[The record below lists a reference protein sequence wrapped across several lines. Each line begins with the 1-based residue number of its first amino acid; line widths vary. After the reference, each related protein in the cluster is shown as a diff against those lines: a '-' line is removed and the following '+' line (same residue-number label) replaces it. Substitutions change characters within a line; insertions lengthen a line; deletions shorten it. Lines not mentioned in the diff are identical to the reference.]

1 MNLWQKFEIKSGMEN
16 QGFSLHIQKGIAPA
30 LRAKYLAFAKWLRT
44 NYSFPVHINVYVIN
58 AEKILLKNGNWAYGS
73 FRWFPKRTPLIRV
86 ASAIETELLQ
96 EYTLDELHE
105 QILSSLVHE
114 ITHYYQWISKLE
126 QSNATSERQ
135 ANYFRYRIIE
145 QYDMQTSD
153 SKKIL

>member
-1 MNLWQKFEIKSGMEN
+1 M
-16 QGFSLHIQKGIAPA
+16 
-30 LRAKYLAFAKWLRT
+30 
-44 NYSFPVHINVYVIN
+44 
-58 AEKILLKNGNWAYGS
+58 
-73 FRWFPKRTPLIRV
+73 IRV
-86 ASAIETELLQ
+86 ASAIETDLLQ

-114 ITHYYQWISKLE
+114 ITHYYQWISELE

-145 QYDMQTSD
+145 QYEIQASD

>member
-1 MNLWQKFEIKSGMEN
+1 MKKCGLLGRTLNHSYSPFIHRQYGDYAYELYE
-16 QGFSLHIQKGIAPA
+16 
-30 LRAKYLAFAKWLRT
+30 KYEEEVEDF
-44 NYSFPVHINVYVIN
+44 
-58 AEKILLKNGNWAYGS
+58 LKNGNWAYGS
-73 FRWFPKRTPLIRV
+73 FRWFPKKTPMIRV

-145 QYDMQTSD
+145 QYDLQTSE
-153 SKKIL
+153 SKKIM